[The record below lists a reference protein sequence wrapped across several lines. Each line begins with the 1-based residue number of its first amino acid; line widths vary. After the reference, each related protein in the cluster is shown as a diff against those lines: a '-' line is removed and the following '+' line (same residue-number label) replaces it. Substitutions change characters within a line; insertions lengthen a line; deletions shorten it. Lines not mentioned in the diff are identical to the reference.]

1 MLSENSQEVE
11 NGYKDV
17 FKVLSKLDDVTLK
30 FVMEMCQTYTE
41 AKLGRNKFFVMEES
55 IETLS

>member
-1 MLSENSQEVE
+1 MLSENSQVVE

-17 FKVLSKLDDVTLK
+17 FKVLSKLDDIALK
-30 FVMEMCQTYTE
+30 SVMEMCQTYTE
-41 AKLGRNKFFVMEES
+41 ARIGRNKFFVMGES